1 MQYSETRTRSRTK
14 SPPGNAPKQSSAKR
28 AEVRSALV
36 DASAGTRFGFRP
48 SFERKERVRVAR
60 PARLIAYDFE
70 TTRIRAGT
78 PRPVYLTAYGAS
90 FAFESRIAHMG
101 HLRDVLRTQ
110 FLTMDNKGCKFVAW
124 NGNRFDAYFV
134 AAALLRETDLVLKPY
149 LTRSKALRGLRVS
162 LRYDVNGA
170 ELDPKHAPSW
180 EFLDGIAMLGLA
192 GVNLAKFLDNFA
204 PEHRKLKEAIDFD
217 KEEFDPDNPKHREYA
232 MRDSVG
238 LWHGMQRAQ
247 SIMLQTFNQPL
258 AVTMGGACIKIFQAH
273 IPRDVVID
281 SLTPDLL
288 DITRTFAMR
297 GGFCYCAKRYVGP
310 VWKYDIN
317 QAYAAAMRD
326 AQLPCGGFLQLTG
339 KPPAKARCFLV
350 EIEARNPRNRVPFY
364 YRSIVNGRV
373 RSLFGIERIERTWIT
388 SDEYRQLVS
397 EGWGVTC
404 FQYVGWLGAFSM
416 REYVDKLER
425 LRMTADGGPSGPIG
439 TMIKAT
445 GNHSYGKTVEQ
456 LEPIEYILSAECPDD
471 CLPYYDNGFEPLQ
484 HVFYRMDPDRG
495 AKPHHQPQ
503 IGAFITAHVRM
514 VLRRAIL
521 TAPDAWLYADTDC
534 VVFSRD
540 VSSSL
545 DIDPKRY
552 GAWKIEEAGTVYRI
566 IAKKVY
572 AQVDGW
578 EHPEKVKRSA
588 KGMNV
593 RRLSADDFARWF
605 EGSEPVQDQIQINNF
620 LAVLCGAEMYREQ
633 RRKGTRVET
642 VTASA
647 PESRASA

>member
-1 MQYSETRTRSRTK
+1 
-14 SPPGNAPKQSSAKR
+14 
-28 AEVRSALV
+28 
-36 DASAGTRFGFRP
+36 
-48 SFERKERVRVAR
+48 
-60 PARLIAYDFE
+60 
-70 TTRIRAGT
+70 
-78 PRPVYLTAYGAS
+78 
-90 FAFESRIAHMG
+90 MG

-110 FLTMDNKGCKFVAW
+110 FLTSDNKGAKFVAW

-162 LRYDVNGA
+162 LRYDVNGR

-192 GVNLAKFLDNFA
+192 GVSLAKFLANFA
-204 PEHRKLKEAIDFD
+204 PDHAKLTGVIDFER
-217 KEEFDPDNPKHREYA
+217 EEFDPDNPEHCAYA
-232 MRDSVG
+232 MRDSEG

-247 SIMLQTFNQPL
+247 AIMLQTFNQPL

-273 IPRDVVID
+273 IPRDVVVE

-288 DITRTFAMR
+288 DVIRTFVMR
-297 GGFCYCAKRYVGP
+297 GGFCYCAQRYHGP

-326 AQLPCGGFLQLTG
+326 ASLPCGGFLQMRGTPSD
-339 KPPAKARCFLV
+339 KVRCFIAR
-350 EIEARNPRNRVPFY
+350 IEARNPRNSVPFY
-364 YRSIVNGRV
+364 YRSEVDGRI
-373 RSLFGIERIERTWIT
+373 RSLFGIKSLSMTWVT
-388 SDEYRQLVS
+388 SDEYRQLQS
-397 EGWGVTC
+397 EGWAITC
-404 FQYVGWLGAFSM
+404 YEYVGWIGAFSM

-425 LRMTADGGPSGPIG
+425 LRMSAEGGPSGPIG
-439 TMIKAT
+439 TMVKAT

-456 LEPIEYILSAECPDD
+456 IEPIEYVLAAECPDD
-471 CLPYYDNGFEPLQ
+471 ALPFYDNGFEPLT
-484 HVFYRMDPDRG
+484 HVFYRMDLDRV
-495 AKPHHQPQ
+495 AKAHHQPQ
-503 IGAFITAHVRM
+503 LGAFITAHVRM

-521 TAPDAWLYADTDC
+521 AAPDAWLYADTDC

-540 VSSSL
+540 VSASL
-545 DIDPKRY
+545 DIDAKRY

-578 EHPEKVKRSA
+578 EDGKAKRSA

-593 RRLSADDFARWF
+593 KRLSADDFAAWF
-605 EGSEPVQDQIQINNF
+605 EGSEPVQEQIQINNF
-620 LAVLCGAEMYREQ
+620 LSVLCGAEMYRAQ
-633 RRKGTRVET
+633 VRKGTRIES
-642 VTASA
+642 VTGKA
-647 PESRASA
+647 PETRASA